1 MVRRRSDGAVKLR
14 IGDLAKVTGVT
25 KRTIDYYTNLG
36 LLQAERSQ
44 TNYRY
49 YSEEQ
54 IEQIKTIEEFKKR
67 KLSLEEIKEQLNK
80 HKMNSFDIEE
90 LKTNM
95 KDLNEKIH
103 QMLTTVDIQDH
114 HKKKEVRNTISH
126 ESISLIQALLLLL
139 N

>member
-1 MVRRRSDGAVKLR
+1 MGRRRSDGAVKLR

>member
-14 IGDLAKVTGVT
+14 IGDLAKVTAVT

>member
-1 MVRRRSDGAVKLR
+1 MVRRRSDGDVKLR

-49 YSEEQ
+49 YREEQ
-54 IEQIKTIEEFKKR
+54 IEQIKVIEEFKKR
-67 KLSLEEIKEQLNK
+67 KLTLEEIKGKLNN
-80 HKMNSFDIEE
+80 HKMNTLDVEE
-90 LKTNM
+90 LRENM
-95 KDLNEKIH
+95 RDLNEKIH
-103 QMLTTVDIQDH
+103 QMLLSVDIQDH

>member
-1 MVRRRSDGAVKLR
+1 VKLR

>member
-1 MVRRRSDGAVKLR
+1 MVRRRSDGDVKLR

-49 YSEEQ
+49 YREEQ
-54 IEQIKTIEEFKKR
+54 IEQIKVIEEFKKR
-67 KLSLEEIKEQLNK
+67 KLSLEEIKGKLNN
-80 HKMNSFDIEE
+80 HKMNTLDVEE
-90 LKTNM
+90 LKENM
-95 KDLNEKIH
+95 RDLNEKIH
-103 QMLTTVDIQDH
+103 QMLLSVDIQDH

>member
-1 MVRRRSDGAVKLR
+1 MVRRRSDGDVKLR

-49 YSEEQ
+49 YREEQ
-54 IEQIKTIEEFKKR
+54 IEQIKVIEEFKKR
-67 KLSLEEIKEQLNK
+67 KLTLEEIKGKLNN
-80 HKMNSFDIEE
+80 HKMNTLDVEE
-90 LKTNM
+90 LKENM
-95 KDLNEKIH
+95 RDLNEKIH
-103 QMLTTVDIQDH
+103 QMLLSVDIQDH

>member
-114 HKKKEVRNTISH
+114 HKKRK
-126 ESISLIQALLLLL
+126 
-139 N
+139 

>member
-1 MVRRRSDGAVKLR
+1 MKLR
-14 IGDLAKVTGVT
+14 IGDLAKVTAVT

>member
-1 MVRRRSDGAVKLR
+1 MKLR

-114 HKKKEVRNTISH
+114 HKKKGSKKYYIS
-126 ESISLIQALLLLL
+126 
-139 N
+139 

>member
-80 HKMNSFDIEE
+80 HKKNSFDIEE

-114 HKKKEVRNTISH
+114 HKKREVRNTISH

>member
-1 MVRRRSDGAVKLR
+1 M
-14 IGDLAKVTGVT
+14 AKVTGVT

>member
-1 MVRRRSDGAVKLR
+1 MKLR

>member
-1 MVRRRSDGAVKLR
+1 M
-14 IGDLAKVTGVT
+14 AKVTGVT

-49 YSEEQ
+49 YREEQ
-54 IEQIKTIEEFKKR
+54 IEQIKVIEEFKKR
-67 KLSLEEIKEQLNK
+67 KLTLEEIKGKLNN
-80 HKMNSFDIEE
+80 HKMNTLDVEE
-90 LKTNM
+90 LKENM
-95 KDLNEKIH
+95 RDLNEKIH
-103 QMLTTVDIQDH
+103 QMLLSVDIQDH